1 MLAED
6 HHVVRAAFAALLAK
20 ENDMR
25 VVGEVAD
32 GADLVA
38 TVKRLKP
45 DILLMDAQM
54 PNHKPIK
61 AAQEIRRVVPSVQI
75 IVLSAYNLRDYVI
88 GLLKAGAVGYVLKDD
103 PSQSLIQA
111 IRTVASGREWV
122 SPRVSRLLL
131 DAVRS
136 ENPVERLTRRETEVL
151 RLIAIGRKNQE
162 IANDLTI
169 SDQTVKNHI
178 TNIFRKLNAE
188 TRVEAIL
195 YAISSHLVSVEAIR
209 IELGL

>member
-1 MLAED
+1 
-6 HHVVRAAFAALLAK
+6 
-20 ENDMR
+20 MR
-25 VVGEVAD
+25 VVGEVSD
-32 GADLVA
+32 GANLLA
-38 TVKRLKP
+38 EVKRLKP

-54 PNHKPIK
+54 PNHKPIAVAK
-61 AAQEIRRVVPSVQI
+61 QIRRDCPYVQI
-75 IVLSAYNLRDYVI
+75 VILSAYNLRDYVI
-88 GLLKAGAVGYVLKDD
+88 GLLKAGAMGYVLKDD
-103 PSQSLIQA
+103 PSQALLHA
-111 IRTVASGREWV
+111 IRAVAGGREWV

-151 RLIAIGRKNQE
+151 RLIAIGRKNNE
-162 IANDLTI
+162 IAIDLTI

-209 IELGL
+209 VELGL